1 MRQLGGELIRETP
14 FEAILMGNQAVV
26 RAMVE
31 SGTRVVSS
39 CPGFPVPEIAIA
51 IQSIPKDQCPFYFEC
66 SVNEKQATEV
76 ALGAALNGNLST
88 AFYRDVGL
96 NAALDTFVRLGLL
109 NIPGGMVVVLG
120 DDTDGN
126 SSLKEQD
133 NRNILRMARV
143 AVLEPA
149 SPEEAYAY
157 YKHAAVL
164 AADHETLVV
173 LRMTTHV
180 CHARQKIRFSGFTP
194 SSKYCRSF
202 PGDTGPCIPLTDRPL
217 EIKKNTM
224 AKFHEILTAV
234 TGMNL
239 NRVIKGD
246 ISRGIITSGKI
257 YLLVMDVLKTARSR
271 PFVLKLGVTNPLE
284 KEAIYDFLSAHDQ
297 ILVLEE
303 LDDILENQIKALA
316 YDRGVFPRILGKTCD
331 EDYMGEFTLDR
342 VFSKLRRTWPELM
355 SESSQGVDLDL
366 TRIDLPARICPGCG
380 HGAALLA
387 IKIALAANDVTVAD
401 IGCHTQGGIPPSEI
415 WEDFM
420 SMGAFS
426 GVASGL
432 SLENTEKN
440 VMAFIGDPGFFN
452 GGLPDLINTVL
463 NQNNMT
469 LIIMENQITAMAGD
483 HDRGVIRI
491 EELVKALG
499 IDAVFSC
506 HTPIQGNYG
515 QEKLTCLVKT
525 AMEIKGVSVVIAH
538 HPSMLKPIRTWQ
550 CPLTWPGS

>member
-1 MRQLGGELIRETP
+1 MRQLGAELIRETP
-14 FEAILMGNQAVV
+14 FEAILMGNQALV

-31 SGTRVVSS
+31 SGTSVVSS
-39 CPGFPVPEIAIA
+39 CPGFPLPEIVTA
-51 IQSIPKDQCPFYFEC
+51 IQSIPKDQRPFYFEF
-66 SVNEKQATEV
+66 SANEKSATEV
-76 ALGAALNGNLST
+76 ALGAALNGSLST

-96 NAALDTFVRLGLL
+96 NTALETFVQLGLL

-120 DDTDGN
+120 DDTGGN
-126 SSLKEQD
+126 YSLNEQD

-143 AVLEPA
+143 AVLEPV
-149 SPEEAYAY
+149 SPEEVYAY

-164 AADHETLVV
+164 AATHETLVV

-194 SSKYCRSF
+194 CSEYCRSF
-202 PGDTGPCIPLTDRPL
+202 PEDTGPCIPLTDSPL
-217 EIKKNTM
+217 EIKKKTM
-224 AKFHEILTAV
+224 AKFHKILIAV
-234 TGMNL
+234 AGMNL
-239 NRVIKGD
+239 NKVIKGD

-257 YLLVMDVLKTARSR
+257 YLSVMDVLETAHSR
-271 PFVLKLGVTNPLE
+271 PFVLKLGVTNPLD
-284 KEAIYDFLSAHDQ
+284 KEAICDFLSAHDQ

-342 VFSKLRRTWPELM
+342 VFSKLRMTWPELM
-355 SESSQGVDLDL
+355 SESSQGVDSDL
-366 TRIDLPARICPGCG
+366 TMLDRPARICPGCS

-401 IGCHTQGGIPPSEI
+401 IGCHTQGFIPPCEI
-415 WEDFM
+415 GGNLM
-420 SMGAFS
+420 SMGPIS

-440 VMAFIGDPGFFN
+440 VMAFIGDPGFFHF
-452 GGLPDLINTVL
+452 GLPDLLNTVL
-463 NQNNMT
+463 NQHNMT
-469 LIIMENQITAMAGD
+469 LIIMENQTTAMTGDYAG
-483 HDRGVIRI
+483 GVIRI
-491 EELVKALG
+491 EGLVKALG

-550 CPLTWPGS
+550 CPPPWSGS